1 MISSPPSPENYTT
14 AIKFCIGNL
23 PDNKTFENLLMN
35 TKQIITFITK
45 SGFENINKHNNYYAF
60 EYNFNN

>member
-1 MISSPPSPENYTT
+1 MISHPRKLHYCNKVLH
-14 AIKFCIGNL
+14 IVNL
-23 PDNKTFENLLMN
+23 PDNKIFENLLMN

-45 SGFENINKHNNYYAF
+45 SGFETINKHNNHYVF